1 VLSGAYDLNGHEVVV
16 SGSIG
21 IAVAES
27 QIDAGQLLQNAD
39 MALYHAKSEGR
50 GTCCWFEDKMEA
62 HAQARRNLEID
73 LRDALV
79 RGSLEIYYQPLF
91 NLKTKRISTCEALLR
106 WPHRQH
112 E

>member
-1 VLSGAYDLNGHEVVV
+1 
-16 SGSIG
+16 
-21 IAVAES
+21 
-27 QIDAGQLLQNAD
+27 
-39 MALYHAKSEGR
+39 
-50 GTCCWFEDKMEA
+50 MEA

-91 NLKTKRISTCEALLR
+91 NLKTKQISTCEALLR